1 MGRKTSAKGLGP
13 RTWLALLT
21 FGLIGQIAWVIENMY
36 FNVFLY
42 NTITGDADMI
52 AAMVAWSALV
62 ATVTTLAMGALSDKL
77 GKRKSFIVIGY
88 LLWGLSVMA
97 FALVKVEGLEK
108 LMPAAAAVQTAAVIV
123 IVLDCVMT
131 FFGSSANDAAFN
143 AWVTDVTNEDNRGRV
158 ETVLAVMPLVAMLVV
173 FGALDG
179 LTAAGRWSLFF
190 VIVGALTM
198 LGGLLGYV
206 FIREPADLKKAEG
219 NYLSNIFYGLRPSV
233 VLANPALYLSLL
245 ALAVYSASQQVY
257 MPYLIIY
264 IQRFLGIDNYALVLG
279 AVLIAAS
286 AVSVLLGRVIDR
298 RGKLHVAAYAAAA
311 AFAGLLLMFF
321 ARSMA
326 AVMLCGSAMLGASM
340 VLAACLQGL
349 IRDHT
354 PSSKAGQFQGIRILF
369 QVLIPMVTGPYIGA
383 AVIGHTGRTYEDLG
397 VIKEVPTPEIFL
409 FSGLVLV
416 LVALPLWLLR
426 RREAGRKTPLRPLF
440 TPWGEVLDRDRPLP
454 EYPRPQLRRDS
465 YLNLNG
471 RWQYAI
477 RKDGKAPDAFDGEII
492 VPFSPESL
500 LSGVGR
506 QVAPGDAL
514 WYQRSFTLPEGFRQ
528 IRERTREELRDGKW
542 VSLPDG
548 QAPDRLLLHFGAVD
562 QECRVF
568 VNGELA
574 GEHAGGYLP
583 FSLDISDALCEG
595 RNTLTV
601 VVKDDTSRSR
611 HAYGKQSFTPG
622 GIWYTPQSGI
632 WQTVWLESVPENYV
646 ESVKIT
652 PLYDK
657 KRVRFVIKAD
667 RAEGANIVVRKD
679 GQGIAEDWADENGEA
694 TALIMD
700 EHFRP
705 WSPQDPFLYDVT
717 ITLSDGDRV
726 ESYFAMRK
734 FGTAELNGKK
744 VLALNGQPIFMNGVL
759 DQGYWSDGL
768 YTAPADEAMVYDI
781 ETMKDLGFNML
792 RKHIKIEPLRWYY
805 HCDRLGMIVWQD
817 LVSGGARQSP
827 MVTQVLPFMGVHLRD
842 GRHRRF
848 GREEEESRDQFVQD
862 LYDTVELLYNTPS
875 LAVWVPFNEGWGQFD
890 SLQITQLLWE
900 EDPTRLVDHAS
911 GWHDQKGGDFKSRHI
926 YFRPV
931 RLRHDGS
938 RVLALTEFGGYSMA
952 VSGHCASEKLFGYK
966 MYHTAGDLMDAYTRL
981 YQEEILPHIARQGL
995 SAAVYTQLS
1004 DVEEEVN
1011 GILTYDRRL
1020 CKLDKTAVRR
1030 LNRQLKL

>member
-1 MGRKTSAKGLGP
+1 MSRKPSAKGLGL

-21 FGLIGQIAWVIENMY
+21 FGLIGQVAWVVENMY

-42 NTITGDADMI
+42 NTITGDAGKI
-52 AAMVAWSALV
+52 AAMVAASAVV
-62 ATVTTLAMGALSDKL
+62 AAVTTLAMGALSDKL
-77 GKRKSFIVIGY
+77 GRRKGFIVGGY

-97 FALVKVEGLEK
+97 FALVSVQGLEK
-108 LMPAAAAVQTAAVIV
+108 LLPAAAAVQTAAVIV

-143 AWVTDVTNEDNRGRV
+143 AWVTDVTDDTNRGRV
-158 ETVLAVMPLVAMLVV
+158 EAVLAVMPLVAMLVV

-190 VIVGALTM
+190 VIVGGLTM
-198 LGGLLGYV
+198 LGGLLGCV
-206 FIREPADLKKAEG
+206 FIREPEDLRRAEG
-219 NYLSNIFYGLRPSV
+219 NYLANILYGLRPRV
-233 VLANPALYLSLL
+233 AAANPALYLSLL
-245 ALAVYSASQQVY
+245 ALAVYCASQQVY

-264 IQRFLGIDNYALVLG
+264 IQRFLGIDNYALVL
-279 AVLIAAS
+279 AVVLVTAS
-286 AVSVLLGRVIDR
+286 AVSVALGRVIDR
-298 RGKLHVAAYAAAA
+298 EGKLTVALYAAPA

-321 ARSMA
+321 ARSMG
-326 AVMLCGSAMLGASM
+326 AVMVCGSAMLGASM
-340 VLAACLQGL
+340 VLTACLQGL

-354 PSSKAGQFQGIRILF
+354 PAGKAGQFQGIRILF

-383 AVIGHTGRTYEDLG
+383 AVIGHTGQTYEDLG
-397 VIKEVPTPEIFL
+397 VVKEVPTAEIFL
-409 FSGLVLV
+409 FSALVLA
-416 LVALPLWLLR
+416 LIALPLWLLR
-426 RREAGRKTPLRPLF
+426 RREGGRRAPLRPMF
-440 TPWGEVLDRDRPLP
+440 TPWGETLDRDHPLP

-477 RKDGKAPDAFDGEII
+477 RAGGGAPEAFDGEII

-506 QVAPGDAL
+506 QVGPEDTL
-514 WYQRSFTLPEGFRQ
+514 WYQRTFSLPEGFR
-528 IRERTREELRDGKW
+528 RDR
-542 VSLPDG
+542 V
-548 QAPDRLLLHFGAVD
+548 LLHFGAVD
-562 QECRVF
+562 QVCKVF

-574 GEHAGGYLP
+574 GEHQGGYLP
-583 FSLDISDALCEG
+583 FALDITDSLAEGENILALAVTD
-595 RNTLTV
+595 R
-601 VVKDDTSRSR
+601 TSLSR

-632 WQTVWLESVPENYV
+632 WQTVWLESVPANYV
-646 ESVKIT
+646 ESLKIT
-652 PLYDK
+652 PLYDE
-657 KRVRFVIKAD
+657 KRVRLVI
-667 RAEGANIVVRKD
+667 RAGDPEGANVVVRKA
-679 GQGIAEDWADENGEA
+679 GEVIAEDWYDGSKDCLEL
-694 TALIMD
+694 LIRD

-705 WSPQDPFLYDVT
+705 WTPEDPFLYDVT
-717 ITLSDGDRV
+717 ASLKGGDTV
-726 ESYFAMRK
+726 EGYFAMRK
-734 FGTAELNGKK
+734 FGAAEVDGRK
-744 VLALNGQPIFMNGVL
+744 VLALNGRPIFMSGVL

-768 YTAPADEAMVYDI
+768 YTAPSDEAMVYDI

-817 LVSGGARQSP
+817 LPSGGGRQSP
-827 MVTQVLPFMGVHLRD
+827 MVTQVLPFLGVHLKD
-842 GRHRRF
+842 KDCRRF
-848 GREEEESRDQFVQD
+848 GREDEESRDQFVQD

-911 GWHDQKGGDFKSRHI
+911 GWHDQGGGDFKSRHV

-931 RLRHDGS
+931 KLRHDGD

-952 VSGHCASEKLFGYK
+952 VPGHCASEKLFGYK
-966 MYHTAGDLMDAYTRL
+966 MYHTAGDLMEAYLRL
-981 YQEEILPHIARQGL
+981 YQEEVIPHMEERGL

-1020 CKLDKTAVRR
+1020 CKLDKAEVRR
-1030 LNRQLKL
+1030 VNRRLRL